1 MSKNTNTE
9 LARLIYSAMFLSLA
23 LLLPFLTGQIP
34 SVGTALLPM
43 HLPVILCGF
52 ICGPYWGMAVGATAP
67 ILRSIIFERP
77 VLMPDA
83 VAMAF
88 ELAMYAFIA
97 GLLYRKLDKKLFYTY
112 VTLLAS
118 MISGRIVWAMVMFV
132 LILMGSAQGEI
143 GFALVWTRTVL
154 QSIPGIILQIVAIP
168 AIVNVLKKNR
178 LMLNY

>member
-34 SVGTALLPM
+34 SFGTTLLPM

-97 GLLYRKLDKKLFYTY
+97 GLLYRKLDKNLFYTY

-154 QSIPGIILQIVAIP
+154 HGIPGIILQIVAIP

>member
-1 MSKNTNTE
+1 MSKSTNFA

-23 LLLPFLTGQIP
+23 LLLPFLTAQIP
-34 SVGTALLPM
+34 SFGTMLLPM

-52 ICGPYWGMAVGATAP
+52 ICGPQWGIAVGATAP
-67 ILRSIIFERP
+67 LLRSVIFERP

-97 GLLYRKLDKKLFYTY
+97 GLLYKKLEKNLFYTY
-112 VTLLAS
+112 VTLVSS
-118 MISGRIVWAMVMFV
+118 MVSGRIVWAFVMFF
-132 LILMGSAQGEI
+132 LILIGSAQGEI

-154 QSIPGIILQIVAIP
+154 QGIPGIVAQLVLVPLIVD
-168 AIVNVLKKNR
+168 VLKKNR
-178 LMLNY
+178 LMLN

>member
-34 SVGTALLPM
+34 SFGTALLPM

-97 GLLYRKLDKKLFYTY
+97 GLLYRKLDKNLFYTY
-112 VTLLAS
+112 VTLIAS

-154 QSIPGIILQIVAIP
+154 QGIPGIILQIVAIP